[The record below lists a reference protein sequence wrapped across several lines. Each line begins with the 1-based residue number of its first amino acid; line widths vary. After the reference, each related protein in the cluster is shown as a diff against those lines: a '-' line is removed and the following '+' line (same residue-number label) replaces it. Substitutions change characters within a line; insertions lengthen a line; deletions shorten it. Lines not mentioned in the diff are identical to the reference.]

1 MSATPAIHPDMAVLL
16 RARED
21 AVPPVAGASVAEV
34 RSFWGRYTAA
44 THRPP
49 PAGMAV
55 RDIAVAGPDGDVP
68 VRLYRPANAGEM
80 PGVILYMHGGGFVLG
95 DLESSETVAWGLAE
109 KTGAVVASVDYR
121 LAPEHPFPAPFDDC
135 LAVLRWLA
143 DMPAEAGIDGT
154 RIAVAGDSAGGN
166 LAAALTLA
174 ARDARGPAICAQSL
188 LYPCTGI
195 DLALASY
202 THYAEGPGL
211 STASMVWFRDAYTP
225 DATGLADPLAWPA
238 AADDLAGLP
247 PAFVHSAEIDPI
259 RDEGRVYASL
269 LARAGVDVTYREAKG
284 MIHGFARAHVT
295 GEGARAEFD
304 ALCEFLRRHLAG

>member
-1 MSATPAIHPDMAVLL
+1 MAPAIHPDMAVLL
-16 RARED
+16 RAREA
-21 AVPPVAGASVAEV
+21 AVPPAAGASVAEV
-34 RSFWGRYTAA
+34 RSFWSRYTAG

-49 PAGMAV
+49 PADMAV
-55 RDIAVAGPDGDVP
+55 RDVAVAGPGGDVP
-68 VRLYRPANAGEM
+68 VRLYRPAGADER

-95 DLESSETVAWGLAE
+95 DLESSESVAWRLAE

-121 LAPEHPFPAPFDDC
+121 LAPEYPFPVPFEDC
-135 LAVLRWLA
+135 LAVLRRLA
-143 DMPAEAGIDGT
+143 DSPTDAGIDPA

-174 ARDARGPAICAQSL
+174 ARDAGGPAICAQAL

-202 THYAEGPGL
+202 TDYAEGPGL
-211 STASMVWFRDAYTP
+211 TTASMVWFRDAYTP
-225 DATGLADPLAWPA
+225 DAAGLADPLAWPA
-238 AADDLAGLP
+238 VAQDLAGLP

-259 RDEGRVYASL
+259 RDEGRIYAGR

-284 MIHGFARAHVT
+284 MIHGFARAHAT
-295 GEGARAEFD
+295 GAAARAEFD
-304 ALCEFLRRHLAG
+304 ALCGFLRRHLAG